1 MINLELLRKIR
12 LFQGLETEQLK
23 AISPLLKKEFV
34 PKGHYLVQEN
44 TFGEILYILCDG
56 TVKVTKELIKGID
69 DVGIKEKVLA
79 TLTSDILPTFGE
91 SGLLVHVVRTAN
103 VIAHTDCTVCTLS
116 KSDFNDFA
124 EKNSP
129 AGYLIMKNIAC
140 ILSERLYETDDNLVK
155 LATAFYI
162 AVQR

>member
-1 MINLELLRKIR
+1 MIELDLLPKIR
-12 LFQGLETEQLK
+12 LFQGLDKEQLK
-23 AISPLLKKEFV
+23 AIRSLLKKDFV
-34 PKGHYLVQEN
+34 PKGQYLVKEN
-44 TFGEILYILCDG
+44 TYGETLYILCEG
-56 TVKVTKELIKGID
+56 KVKVTKELIKGID
-69 DVGIKEKVLA
+69 NAGVKEKVLA
-79 TLTSDILPTFGE
+79 TLSSDLLPTFGE

-116 KSDFNDFA
+116 KEDFNDFA
-124 EKNSP
+124 EKNYA

-162 AVQR
+162 SVQR